1 MEEKHND
8 KYKIV
13 NDLSGEPL
21 RLTLKLKEEI
31 KGKDYD
37 LYTICKVVDE
47 RRAYTIILWD
57 IHTKTIRCVFQ

>member
-1 MEEKHND
+1 MEERRNE
-8 KYKIV
+8 KYTIV

-31 KGKDYD
+31 KGKDYN

-47 RRAYTIILWD
+47 RRTYTIIL
-57 IHTKTIRCVFQ
+57 